1 MITSANGNGN
11 GSYKRYLITE
21 SGVSPR
27 AVPGVPGHTHVV
39 SSDEH
44 DEDGVLISDEYTN
57 TVKRRAM
64 MEKRMR
70 KVAGIEAS
78 VQPPKL
84 QGPARRRRD
93 PDRLGIDPGRD

>member
-1 MITSANGNGN
+1 M
-11 GSYKRYLITE
+11 
-21 SGVSPR
+21 
-27 AVPGVPGHTHVV
+27 V

-57 TVKRRAM
+57 AVKRRAM

-78 VQPPKL
+78 VPPPSCKVL
-84 QGPARRRRD
+84 PM
-93 PDRLGIDPGRD
+93 PM